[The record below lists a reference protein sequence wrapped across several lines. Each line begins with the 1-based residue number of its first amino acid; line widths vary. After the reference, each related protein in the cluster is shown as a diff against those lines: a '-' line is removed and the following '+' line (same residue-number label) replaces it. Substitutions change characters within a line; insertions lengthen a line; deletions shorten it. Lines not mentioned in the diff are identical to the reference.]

1 MLKILHC
8 KRYNLGLCF
17 GALKKTIETKTLHWN
32 CITLSALTSQFES
45 LSRSFLSETGL
56 VLAVFLSN
64 VFQKLVAHQKII
76 FCDYLFQFFLDDS
89 SFSFFHD
96 FTGFFIVFF
105 KWKDPQFSRND
116 TDGKCS
122 LNLFWG
128 TWNLMVLKIHENM
141 LSVIWKMDI

>member
-1 MLKILHC
+1 MVMLFTSRK
-8 KRYNLGLCF
+8 NLPKLQE
-17 GALKKTIETKTLHWN
+17 K
-32 CITLSALTSQFES
+32 LSIS
-45 LSRSFLSETGL
+45 LSCSLLSFFLCSSSVFPIIFCNTRL
-56 VLAVFLSN
+56 VLAVFLSE

-105 KWKDPQFSRND
+105 KWKDPQFNRND

>member
-1 MLKILHC
+1 MGMLFTSRK
-8 KRYNLGLCF
+8 NLPKL
-17 GALKKTIETKTLHWN
+17 LEK
-32 CITLSALTSQFES
+32 LSIS
-45 LSRSFLSETGL
+45 LSCSLLSFFLCSSSVFPIIFCNTRL

>member
-1 MLKILHC
+1 MGMLFTSRKYLP
-8 KRYNLGLCF
+8 KLLE
-17 GALKKTIETKTLHWN
+17 K
-32 CITLSALTSQFES
+32 LSIS
-45 LSRSFLSETGL
+45 LSCSLLSFFLCSSSVFPIIFCNTRL
-56 VLAVFLSN
+56 VLAVFLSE

-105 KWKDPQFSRND
+105 KWKDPQFNRND

>member
-1 MLKILHC
+1 MGMLFTSRKDLP
-8 KRYNLGLCF
+8 KLLE
-17 GALKKTIETKTLHWN
+17 K
-32 CITLSALTSQFES
+32 LSIS
-45 LSRSFLSETGL
+45 LSCSLLSFFLCYSSVFPIIFCNTRL
-56 VLAVFLSN
+56 VLAVFLSD

-105 KWKDPQFSRND
+105 KWKDPQFNRND

>member
-1 MLKILHC
+1 MGMLFTSRKYLP
-8 KRYNLGLCF
+8 KLLE
-17 GALKKTIETKTLHWN
+17 K
-32 CITLSALTSQFES
+32 LSIS
-45 LSRSFLSETGL
+45 LSCSLLSFFLCSSSVFPIIFCNTRL

-105 KWKDPQFSRND
+105 KWKDPQFNRND

>member
-1 MLKILHC
+1 MGMLFTSRK
-8 KRYNLGLCF
+8 NLPKL
-17 GALKKTIETKTLHWN
+17 LEK
-32 CITLSALTSQFES
+32 LSIS
-45 LSRSFLSETGL
+45 LSCSLLSFFLCSSSVFPIIFCNTCL
-56 VLAVFLSN
+56 VLAVFLSD

-105 KWKDPQFSRND
+105 KWKDPQFNRND

>member
-1 MLKILHC
+1 MVMLFTSRK
-8 KRYNLGLCF
+8 NLPKLQE
-17 GALKKTIETKTLHWN
+17 K
-32 CITLSALTSQFES
+32 LSIS
-45 LSRSFLSETGL
+45 LSCSLLSFFLCSSSVFPIIFCNTRL
-56 VLAVFLSN
+56 VLAVFLSD

-105 KWKDPQFSRND
+105 KWKDPQFNRND

>member
-1 MLKILHC
+1 MGMLFTSRK
-8 KRYNLGLCF
+8 NLPKL
-17 GALKKTIETKTLHWN
+17 LEK
-32 CITLSALTSQFES
+32 LSIS
-45 LSRSFLSETGL
+45 LSCSLLSFFLCSSSVFPIIFCNTRL
-56 VLAVFLSN
+56 VLAVFLS

-105 KWKDPQFSRND
+105 KWKDPQFNRND

>member
-1 MLKILHC
+1 MGMLFTSRK
-8 KRYNLGLCF
+8 NLPKL
-17 GALKKTIETKTLHWN
+17 LEK
-32 CITLSALTSQFES
+32 LSIS
-45 LSRSFLSETGL
+45 LSCSLLSFFLCSSSVFPIIFCNTRL

-105 KWKDPQFSRND
+105 KWKDPQFNRND

>member
-1 MLKILHC
+1 MVMLFTSRK
-8 KRYNLGLCF
+8 NLPKLQE
-17 GALKKTIETKTLHWN
+17 K
-32 CITLSALTSQFES
+32 LSIS
-45 LSRSFLSETGL
+45 LSCSLLSFFLCSSSVFPIIFCNTRL
-56 VLAVFLSN
+56 VLAVFLSE

-105 KWKDPQFSRND
+105 KWKDPQFNRND
-116 TDGKCS
+116 ADGKCS

>member
-1 MLKILHC
+1 MVMLFTSRK
-8 KRYNLGLCF
+8 NLPKLQE
-17 GALKKTIETKTLHWN
+17 K
-32 CITLSALTSQFES
+32 LSIS
-45 LSRSFLSETGL
+45 LSCSLLSFFLCSSSVFPIIFCNTRL

-105 KWKDPQFSRND
+105 KWKDPQFNRND

>member
-1 MLKILHC
+1 MVMLFTSRK
-8 KRYNLGLCF
+8 NLPKLQE
-17 GALKKTIETKTLHWN
+17 K
-32 CITLSALTSQFES
+32 LSIS
-45 LSRSFLSETGL
+45 LSCSLLSFFLCSSSVFPIIFCNTRL
-56 VLAVFLSN
+56 VLAVFLSE

-105 KWKDPQFSRND
+105 KWKDPQFNRND

-141 LSVIWKMDI
+141 LSVIWKIDI

>member
-1 MLKILHC
+1 MGMLFTSRK
-8 KRYNLGLCF
+8 NLPKL
-17 GALKKTIETKTLHWN
+17 LEK
-32 CITLSALTSQFES
+32 LSIS
-45 LSRSFLSETGL
+45 LSCSLLSFFLCSSSVFPIIFCNTRL
-56 VLAVFLSN
+56 VLAVFLSEF
-64 VFQKLVAHQKII
+64 FQKLVAHQKII

-105 KWKDPQFSRND
+105 KWKDPQFNRND

>member
-1 MLKILHC
+1 MGMLFTSRK
-8 KRYNLGLCF
+8 NLPKL
-17 GALKKTIETKTLHWN
+17 LEK
-32 CITLSALTSQFES
+32 LSIS
-45 LSRSFLSETGL
+45 LSCSLLSFFLCSSSVFPIIFCNTRL
-56 VLAVFLSN
+56 VLAVFLSE

-105 KWKDPQFSRND
+105 KWKDPQFNRND

>member
-1 MLKILHC
+1 MGMLFTSRKYLP
-8 KRYNLGLCF
+8 KLLE
-17 GALKKTIETKTLHWN
+17 K
-32 CITLSALTSQFES
+32 LSIS
-45 LSRSFLSETGL
+45 LSCSLLSFFLCSSSVFPIIFCNTRL
-56 VLAVFLSN
+56 VLAVFLSE

-105 KWKDPQFSRND
+105 KWKDPQFNRNN

>member
-1 MLKILHC
+1 MGMLFTSRKYLP
-8 KRYNLGLCF
+8 KLLE
-17 GALKKTIETKTLHWN
+17 K
-32 CITLSALTSQFES
+32 LSIS
-45 LSRSFLSETGL
+45 LSCSLLSFFLCSSSVFPIIFCNTRL
-56 VLAVFLSN
+56 VLAVFLSD

-105 KWKDPQFSRND
+105 KWKDPQFNRND

>member
-1 MLKILHC
+1 MGMLFTSRK
-8 KRYNLGLCF
+8 NLPKL
-17 GALKKTIETKTLHWN
+17 LEK
-32 CITLSALTSQFES
+32 LSIS
-45 LSRSFLSETGL
+45 LSCSLLSFFLCSSSVFPIIFCNTRL
-56 VLAVFLSN
+56 VLAVFLSE

-105 KWKDPQFSRND
+105 KWKDPQFNRNG

>member
-1 MLKILHC
+1 MGMLFTSRK
-8 KRYNLGLCF
+8 NLPKL
-17 GALKKTIETKTLHWN
+17 LEK
-32 CITLSALTSQFES
+32 LSIS
-45 LSRSFLSETGL
+45 LSCSLLSFFLCSSSVFPIIFCNTRL
-56 VLAVFLSN
+56 VLAVFLS

-105 KWKDPQFSRND
+105 KWKDPQFNRND

-128 TWNLMVLKIHENM
+128 TWNLMVLKMHENM

>member
-1 MLKILHC
+1 MGMLFTSRK
-8 KRYNLGLCF
+8 NLPKL
-17 GALKKTIETKTLHWN
+17 LEK
-32 CITLSALTSQFES
+32 LSIS
-45 LSRSFLSETGL
+45 LSCSLLSFFLCSSSVFPIIFCNTRL
-56 VLAVFLSN
+56 VLAVFLSD

-105 KWKDPQFSRND
+105 KRKDPQFNRND

>member
-1 MLKILHC
+1 MGMLFTSRK
-8 KRYNLGLCF
+8 NLPKL
-17 GALKKTIETKTLHWN
+17 LEK
-32 CITLSALTSQFES
+32 LSIS
-45 LSRSFLSETGL
+45 LSCSLLSFFLCSSSVFPIIFCNTRL
-56 VLAVFLSN
+56 VLAVFLSD

-105 KWKDPQFSRND
+105 KWKDPQFNRND